1 MPGHQVFVGA
11 SDYISRQPTA
21 GHIGAFKSVVEARG
35 SAPGA
40 LLIDAYGGALNRVP
54 VKATAFAHRK
64 TLASIQYF
72 ATGDA
77 ASARAWVNASR
88 VTLAPSTSG
97 AAYVN
102 YIDPDLG
109 NWQHA
114 YYGSNLAR
122 LQQVKRTYDPHNLF
136 HFAQSIRPG

>member
-1 MPGHQVFVGA
+1 M
-11 SDYISRQPTA
+11 
-21 GHIGAFKSVVEARG
+21 VEARG

-54 VKATAFAHRK
+54 VKATAFAHRN

-77 ASARAWVNASR
+77 ASARSWVNASR
-88 VTLAPSTSG
+88 GTLAPSTSG

-102 YIDPDLG
+102 YIDPDLA

-122 LQQVKRTYDPHNLF
+122 LRQVKRTYDPHNLF
-136 HFAQSIRPG
+136 HFAQSIRPA